1 MAKEASKNNESKA
14 NKERQPKTNNP
25 FAFRACLC
33 SRAALMFVF
42 VPVFVFVFC
51 CLCFS
56 FTHTHREHS
65 MLHAPRLSGLS
76 ALHSLFVCLLG
87 CCHHSR
93 NMLSSKVICYNKR
106 PGTDS
111 AACKQQHQ
119 QWQQQWQQVRQATV
133 RQFVLKNSLTRS
145 SCCTHTLLHATF
157 L

>member
-1 MAKEASKNNESKA
+1 MVKEASKNNESKA

-33 SRAALMFVF
+33 SRAALMFVL
-42 VPVFVFVFC
+42 VLVFVFF
-51 CLCFS
+51 FQA
-56 FTHTHREHS
+56 HTEHS

-111 AACKQQHQ
+111 VACKQHQQ
-119 QWQQQWQQVRQATV
+119 QWQQQQVRQATV

-145 SCCTHTLLHATF
+145 SCYTHPHTHTLCCMLLFSKSF